1 MVQMFRIAVPN
12 KGRIHGPTMDL
23 LERAGLEVKNGSE
36 RRLFADTAAPGID
49 AMFARAADIPEYV
62 QDGAAEFGFS
72 SLDFVEDT
80 GADVERLLD
89 LGYGNAEIVM
99 AVPEDSGIGSV
110 HELPENARVVT
121 EFPRIARNFL
131 DEKGVEARVIE
142 VSGATEMT
150 PQVGIADAIIDLTST
165 GTTLRLNRLE
175 PIEKILET
183 SVHLLGNRDFLEKEA
198 EKAEKLVTAIESVI
212 TAKGKRFLVMNVHED
227 DMDEVKDA
235 APGLSGPTV
244 TRVESD
250 SPMLSVQ
257 VVVDA
262 DEVYQTV
269 SEVKAAG
276 ARDVLV
282 MPIERLI
289 P

>member
-1 MVQMFRIAVPN
+1 MFRIAVPN
-12 KGRIHGPTMDL
+12 KGRIHGPTMEL

-36 RRLFADTAAPGID
+36 RQLFADTSAPGVD

-80 GADVERLLD
+80 GADVELLLD
-89 LGYGNAEIVM
+89 LGYGSAEIVL
-99 AVPEDSGIGSV
+99 AVPEDSGMESV
-110 HELPENARVVT
+110 EDLPDGARVVT

-131 DEKGVEARVIE
+131 EEKGVEARVIE

-175 PIEKILET
+175 PIETIIQT
-183 SVHLLGNRDFLEKEA
+183 SVYLLGNPDFIEENPV
-198 EKAEKLVTAIESVI
+198 ETDQLVTAVESVVA
-212 TAKGKRFLVMNVHED
+212 AKGKRFLVMNVHESD
-227 DMDEVKDA
+227 LEAVGEA

-244 TRVESD
+244 TRVESGE
-250 SPMLSVQ
+250 PMLSVQ

-262 DEVYQTV
+262 DEVYETV
-269 SEVKAAG
+269 SKVKEAG